1 MNNSVKMSD
10 SILQNSFGYIVNKN
24 VFKVKTEISIKI
36 KTSLCQVNKLSQ
48 KVLNTCK
55 YRGPLLRTLALF
67 PNKTHCL

>member
-36 KTSLCQVNKLSQ
+36 KTSLC
-48 KVLNTCK
+48 
-55 YRGPLLRTLALF
+55 
-67 PNKTHCL
+67 